1 MSPLGSA
8 RGFSWQPHRGDIA
21 IAPSGRHRNNQPLGL
36 ARGGTLGLARGGTLG
51 FARGGTLG
59 FARGATLGFARGAT
73 LGFARGATLGIA
85 RDATLGI
92 ARDATVMTYRKIMS
106 VMREKPIWLLI
117 FEMNSCFRRVN
128 S

>member
-1 MSPLGSA
+1 MMSPLDSA

-21 IAPSGRHRNNQPLGL
+21 IAPSGRHRNNQPLGF

-51 FARGGTLG
+51 FARD
-59 FARGATLGFARGAT
+59 ATLGF
-73 LGFARGATLGIA
+73 
-85 RDATLGI
+85 

>member
-1 MSPLGSA
+1 MMSPLGSA

-21 IAPSGRHRNNQPLGL
+21 IAPSGRHRNNQPLGFARGGTLGL

-51 FARGGTLG
+51 FARG
-59 FARGATLGFARGAT
+59 ATLGFARDAT
-73 LGFARGATLGIA
+73 LGF
-85 RDATLGI
+85 

-117 FEMNSCFRRVN
+117 FEMNSCFRSVN

>member
-1 MSPLGSA
+1 MMSPLGSA

-21 IAPSGRHRNNQPLGL
+21 IAPSGRHRNNQPLG
-36 ARGGTLGLARGGTLG
+36 
-51 FARGGTLG
+51 FARGG
-59 FARGATLGFARGAT
+59 T

>member
-1 MSPLGSA
+1 MMSPLDSA

-21 IAPSGRHRNNQPLGL
+21 IAPSGRHRNNQPLG
-36 ARGGTLGLARGGTLG
+36 
-51 FARGGTLG
+51 FARGG
-59 FARGATLGFARGAT
+59 T

>member
-1 MSPLGSA
+1 MMSPLDSA

-21 IAPSGRHRNNQPLGL
+21 IAPSGRHRNNQPLGFARGGTL
-36 ARGGTLGLARGGTLG
+36 GFARGGTLGLARGGTLG
-51 FARGGTLG
+51 LARGG
-59 FARGATLGFARGAT
+59 T

>member
-1 MSPLGSA
+1 MA
-8 RGFSWQPHRGDIA
+8 
-21 IAPSGRHRNNQPLGL
+21 APSGRHRNNQPLGL

-51 FARGGTLG
+51 LARGGTLG
-59 FARGATLGFARGAT
+59 FTRGAT

-85 RDATLGI
+85 RGGI
-92 ARDATVMTYRKIMS
+92 VMTYRKIMS

>member
-1 MSPLGSA
+1 MSPLDSA

-21 IAPSGRHRNNQPLGL
+21 IAPSGRHRNNQPLG
-36 ARGGTLGLARGGTLG
+36 

-59 FARGATLGFARGAT
+59 FARG
-73 LGFARGATLGIA
+73 
-85 RDATLGI
+85 ATLGI

>member
-1 MSPLGSA
+1 MMSPLGSA
-8 RGFSWQPHRGDIA
+8 RGFSWQ
-21 IAPSGRHRNNQPLGL
+21 APSGRHRNNQPLGL

-73 LGFARGATLGIA
+73 LG
-85 RDATLGI
+85 I

>member
-1 MSPLGSA
+1 MMSPLGSA

-51 FARGGTLG
+51 FARG
-59 FARGATLGFARGAT
+59 ATLGFARG
-73 LGFARGATLGIA
+73 
-85 RDATLGI
+85 ATLGI